1 MTDHAYQQTSIYLT
15 ADDRQMVDEL
25 REETKLGR
33 SALIRLAIQRMYY
46 GEERE
51 RQARLLAIAEEIK
64 RLA

>member
-1 MTDHAYQQTSIYLT
+1 MSNGFQQTSIYLT
-15 ADDRQMVDEL
+15 SEDRQMVDEL

-51 RQARLLAIAEEIK
+51 RTERLLAIAEEIK